1 MVSRADCRHRGPGIK
16 SHKERKLFGGGGEGA
31 ERAGAVGGS
40 GNYLG
45 GGDFVR
51 GEEDC
56 CHVNAILSKA
66 LFHSNS
72 ELHKKFYLLFHKNSC
87 KSKM

>member
-31 ERAGAVGGS
+31 ERAGAVGGG

-45 GGDFVR
+45 GRVGKFTA
-51 GEEDC
+51 
-56 CHVNAILSKA
+56 HLS
-66 LFHSNS
+66 
-72 ELHKKFYLLFHKNSC
+72 
-87 KSKM
+87 

>member
-31 ERAGAVGGS
+31 ERAGAVGGG

-45 GGDFVR
+45 GGDIVG

-56 CHVNAILSKA
+56 CQKLFFIQILNYTRNFTYFFIKI
-66 LFHSNS
+66 FENQ
-72 ELHKKFYLLFHKNSC
+72 
-87 KSKM
+87 KM